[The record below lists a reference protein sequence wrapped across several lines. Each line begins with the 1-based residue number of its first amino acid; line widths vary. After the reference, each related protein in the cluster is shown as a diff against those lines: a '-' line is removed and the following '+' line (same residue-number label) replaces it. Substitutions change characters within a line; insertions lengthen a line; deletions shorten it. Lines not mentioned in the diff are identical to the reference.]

1 MFSQAEYL
9 IAEEAPLARKVRVL
23 IFARLGLFIF
33 VLVGGWLWAGQNAG
47 APSQARL
54 GIFFLLACALTAAY
68 SIWFRF
74 SRTLLWQVR
83 TQFFIDV
90 LLITWLVWETGDL
103 VSANITLYIILISV
117 TGFYLGKN
125 DAHFIAALCAL
136 SFTALSV
143 LTSWSLIYSASGDI
157 ASSKAVQIIAFNDV
171 AFLLV
176 GLLAARLADR
186 RKVGEAL
193 KQAEAN
199 FANLNVL
206 HERILAS
213 INSGLITT
221 DLQGR
226 IYAFNRAAE
235 EISGMTARE
244 TIGKSVFSVFGDEI
258 RAPVEMCL
266 GGVQM
271 VEFSPP
277 HFEAGLLRS
286 PNGNGSAS
294 SVMVACSVSPLVGKT
309 GGVNGLI
316 IAFQDRSEVHE
327 MEDNLRR
334 SDRLA
339 AVGRLAAGL
348 AHEIRNPIGSM
359 SSALQFLT
367 EKADKNSEDAALMA
381 VILRESDR
389 LNAIITN
396 FLAYARPQSAA
407 PVHGT
412 RAVDV
417 SEAIRDCLALIRHDP
432 SVSKTHEFV
441 FEPPGVAVT
450 VHADETRLK
459 QIFWNLL
466 QNSIQ
471 AMPDGGRLMVEVR
484 GTSGKY
490 VQIIVADTG
499 CGMAAKEL
507 EHIFEPFQSGSGGTG
522 LGLSIVH
529 KIVTELGGRIEV
541 QSEKDEGTRVTI
553 ELPK

>member
-47 APSQARL
+47 APSQTRL

-125 DAHFIAALCAL
+125 DAHFVAALCVL
-136 SFTALSV
+136 SFTALSL
-143 LTSWSLIYSASGDI
+143 LTSWSVIYSVSGDI

-271 VEFSPP
+271 LEFSPP

-286 PNGNGSAS
+286 ANGNGSAS

-396 FLAYARPQSAA
+396 FLAYARPHSAA

-432 SVSKTHEFV
+432 SVSQAHEFV
-441 FEPPGVAVT
+441 FEPPPVVVT